1 MEQRFDL
8 DLWQTSPRSGQEAL
22 SAPRALE
29 WAGLAARLAAGHAY
43 QRELAQNHSVWSAP
57 AGSFDPAAA
66 RQLIDFAAAAPTDWG
81 FDTNLL
87 SAPQSGGFHGINPVV
102 LGVRKSM
109 SGKQSG
115 IAGLSLPAV
124 EG

>member
-8 DLWQTSPRSGQEAL
+8 DLWHPAPSLQ
-22 SAPRALE
+22 PRALE
-29 WAGLAARLAAGHAY
+29 WADLASRLAAGHAF
-43 QRELAQNHSVWSAP
+43 QRQLAQDHALWAGP

-81 FDTNLL
+81 FDTDLL
-87 SAPQSGGFHGINPVV
+87 SAPQSGGYTGINPVV

-115 IAGLSLPAV
+115 NAGLSLPAV